1 MIEMNKSIEN
11 NYQTEDEKELLWEIK
26 NNLIKFK

>member
-1 MIEMNKSIEN
+1 MIEMNKPIEN